1 MRPDLPLPRFT
12 GVDDPAK
19 PDHYVTKT
27 HLTACGLIPGDPVAV
42 LVRPKQRKPIYLY
55 DRHHA
60 VPRQSSS
67 AIPRRTTTHQPPIA
81 CTACGTMGI
90 HDHRIAVDSPIAD
103 PLEPPA
109 PVCAACFAACAV
121 EERRIAVQALRAQ
134 AQAWLAACVI
144 VALKTTDDDDPD
156 ILELGVIDHT
166 GTVFLRQR
174 VTPLWEPERPAVA
187 LHGSTLAIDA
197 DAPDLTEVVPAL
209 AAIVHGKTVLVAD
222 QDDIDTLINSLD
234 MRDHDPGL
242 LLDQATWCD
251 LLEPYSDW
259 FGNWDDRRR
268 RYRWEPLVPTHDVIG
283 DCLALRARLQ
293 EMAAWSLYGGCGIGA
308 VALPDSLTPL
318 IPR

>member
-1 MRPDLPLPRFT
+1 MRPDLPLQRFL
-12 GVDDPAK
+12 GFDDPAK

-27 HLTACGLIPGDPVAV
+27 QLVARGLIPGDPVAV
-42 LVRPKQRKPIYLY
+42 IVRPKQRKPIYLS

-60 VPRQSSS
+60 IPRQSSS
-67 AIPRRTTTHQPPIA
+67 AIPRSTTTHQPPIA
-81 CTACGTMGI
+81 CAACGTMGD
-90 HDHRIAVDSPIAD
+90 HDHRIILDSLRTDRA
-103 PLEPPA
+103 EPPA
-109 PVCAACFAACAV
+109 PVCAACFAACAA
-121 EERRIAVQALRAQ
+121 EERRMDVQALRAQ

-144 VALKTTDDDDPD
+144 VALKTPGDDDPD

-166 GTVFLRQR
+166 GMVLMQQR
-174 VTPLWEPERPAVA
+174 VTPLWEPEPPAVA
-187 LHGSTLAIDA
+187 LHGSTLAMGG

-209 AAIVHGKTVLVAD
+209 AAIVHGKTVLVAE
-222 QDDIDTLINSLD
+222 QDDIDTLINGLD
-234 MRDHDPGL
+234 MRDHDPRI
-242 LLDQATWCD
+242 LLDHATWCD

-308 VALPDSLTPL
+308 VALPASLTPL
-318 IPR
+318 IPH